1 MSMRNIVKRALLD
14 IGYQDIHEALNG
26 EEALD
31 KLQSGGFGLV
41 LLDWKLHVMSG
52 IEVLR
57 TMRADPAL
65 QKISVLMITAEV
77 QMENIMEAVQAG
89 VSDY

>member
-41 LLDWKLHVMSG
+41 LLDWKLPVM
-52 IEVLR
+52 
-57 TMRADPAL
+57 
-65 QKISVLMITAEV
+65 
-77 QMENIMEAVQAG
+77 
-89 VSDY
+89 